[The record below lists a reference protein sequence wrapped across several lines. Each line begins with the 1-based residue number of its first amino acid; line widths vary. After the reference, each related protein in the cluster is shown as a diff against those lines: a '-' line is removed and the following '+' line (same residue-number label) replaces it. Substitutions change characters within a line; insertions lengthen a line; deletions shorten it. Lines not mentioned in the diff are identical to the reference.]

1 MHNRCRQALANPWEI
16 PRQRAGHSSP
26 SKYSSLRES
35 YKLTTIQFHNEIFA
49 TVRLQLNWKNKTATK
64 LLRVALQSESKKNKN
79 THTKQKE
86 NRKKWENNRNNAQ
99 RSENSPMKK
108 SSWQAWPR
116 SPNSLNIPQYAA
128 SPSASLLSPLNETC
142 TECGIMFVSKSVCV
156 CGTSACAC
164 VCSYIEWTKNKN
176 FFPLE

>member
-1 MHNRCRQALANPWEI
+1 MYNRCRQAMANPWKI
-16 PRQRAGHSSP
+16 PRQRAGHSAP
-26 SKYSSLRES
+26 SKYSSRRES

-79 THTKQKE
+79 TQNKKKTE
-86 NRKKWENNRNNAQ
+86 KKWENNRNNAQ

-128 SPSASLLSPLNETC
+128 SPSASLLSALNETC
-142 TECGIMFVSKSVCV
+142 TECGIMFVSKCVCV
-156 CGTSACAC
+156 CVWDEC
-164 VCSYIEWTKNKN
+164 VC
-176 FFPLE
+176 LCL